1 MRYSNWL
8 KCGVVMA
15 TVLATPA
22 MASTDAAQ
30 DTTQEQAAQVS
41 DIVVTAQ
48 RREQRLQ
55 EVPLAVSAFSMES
68 LQDSKVESLTS
79 LDGKIPNVVL
89 APVGAYPFASA
100 FFIRGLGFADV
111 ESSFEPSVGVE
122 LDGVYLSR
130 NVGAVQ
136 DFFDVGGVTILRG
149 PQGTLYGRNTIGGV
163 VSVQSRR
170 PTFDFGA
177 RGQLT
182 FGSNGR
188 QELRAGVEGGL
199 IDDTLAGKFS
209 FLAKTYDGYVKN
221 FDGRDMGAQDVMSM
235 RGALLWTPT
244 ANFDATLIIDYTKD
258 EGTGPG
264 TENASLPGM
273 ILPGFGQPADAD
285 GDPFLTHIGD
295 DVFSNLEALGI
306 TLNANWD
313 LGAVKLTSITGYRS
327 TDTNVLSDFD
337 STPLAFMTVH
347 RDETHE
353 QFSQELR
360 LSSTAEGPLN
370 YVVGAYYMTQEYE
383 IGTGQFGLVF
393 GAPDPVTGAPAG
405 STIYTNQK
413 ADSWALF
420 GQADYEIIPNLTLT
434 AGGRYS
440 KEEKTFTTQPLFFP
454 NARTFDASFDDFSPK
469 FGISYKWSDTLMT
482 FAQYSRGFRAGG
494 FNGRAGS
501 FEAVGP
507 YDSETVDSFEI
518 GVKSELLDRRLRLN
532 ASVFTSEYKD
542 MQQSVQ
548 QLIPGTNINQTLVAN
563 VGSASITGFEAEAS
577 ALLTDALTLTAT
589 VGYLDAAFDEFTADL
604 GDGLGLI
611 DRSNL
616 PMTYAPEWS
625 NSVTLNYKKS
635 YDFGQVTAQ
644 ASARYAS
651 DMYTSFNA
659 LNALSDFAVRKAN
672 TIIDGS
678 VALELP
684 DGRWRVSLWGKNLT
698 DEVIINNT
706 FGVGPLLAAR
716 VYQPPR
722 EIGVDLSF
730 TF

>member
-1 MRYSNWL
+1 
-8 KCGVVMA
+8 
-15 TVLATPA
+15 

-30 DTTQEQAAQVS
+30 DATQDQAAAVA

-68 LQDSKVESLTS
+68 LEDGKVESLLN
-79 LDGKIPNVVL
+79 LDGKVPNVVL

-100 FFIRGLGFADV
+100 FYIRGLGYADV
-111 ESSFEPSVGVE
+111 ESSFEPSIGVE

-136 DFFDVGGVTILRG
+136 DFFDVGGITILRG

-170 PTFDFGA
+170 PSFDFGA

-188 QELRAGVEGGL
+188 QELRAGVEGAL
-199 IDDTLAGKFS
+199 IEDKLAGKFS
-209 FLAKTYDGYVKN
+209 LLAKTYDGYVKN
-221 FDGRDMGAQDVMSM
+221 EDGRDLGAQDVLSM
-235 RGALLWTPT
+235 RGALTWQPT
-244 ANFDATLIIDYTKD
+244 DTFDATLIIDYTKD
-258 EGTGPG
+258 EGTGAAFQ
-264 TENASLPGM
+264 NASLPNM
-273 ILPGFGQPADAD
+273 VLPGYGQPADND
-285 GDPFLTHIGD
+285 GDPFLAHIGD
-295 DVFSNLEALGI
+295 DIFSDLDALGI

-313 LGAVKLTSITGYRS
+313 LGAVKLTSITGYRK
-327 TDTNVLSDFD
+327 TDTEVLSDFD
-337 STPLAFMTVH
+337 ATPIPFMTVH
-347 RDETHE
+347 RDETHD

-360 LSSTAEGPLN
+360 LSSNTEGKLT
-370 YVVGAYYMTQEYE
+370 YVVGAYYMTQEYD
-383 IGTGQFGLVF
+383 IATGQYGLVF
-393 GAPDPVTGAPAG
+393 GGPTAG
-405 STIYTNQK
+405 STIYTQQK
-413 ADSWALF
+413 SDSWALF

-440 KEEKTFTTQPLFFP
+440 KEEKTFTTQPLFYP
-454 NARTFDASFDDFSPK
+454 NAKTFDASFDDFSPK
-469 FGISYKWSDTLMT
+469 LGVSYKWSDTLMT
-482 FAQYSRGFRAGG
+482 YAQYSRGFRAGG

-507 YDSETVDSFEI
+507 YDSETVDSYEI
-518 GVKSELLDRRLRLN
+518 GVKSDLFNRRLRLN
-532 ASVFTSEYKD
+532 ASIFTTDYKD

-548 QLIPGTNINQTLVAN
+548 QLIPGTLINQTLVAN
-563 VGSASITGFEAEAS
+563 VGAATISGFEGEAT
-577 ALLTDALTLTAT
+577 ALLTDAFT
-589 VGYLDAAFDEFTADL
+589 VSASIGYLDASYDDFMANL
-604 GDGLGLI
+604 GDGLGVI
-611 DRSNL
+611 DRTYL
-616 PMTYAPEWS
+616 PMPYAPKWS
-625 NSVTLNYKKS
+625 NSVTFNYKQN
-635 YDFGQVTAQ
+635 YEFGQVTAQ
-644 ASARYAS
+644 ASVRHMS
-651 DMYTSFNA
+651 DMFTSFNT
-659 LNALSDFAVRKAN
+659 LNATNDLTLRKAN
-672 TIIDGS
+672 TIVDGS

-698 DEVIINNT
+698 DELVINNT
-706 FGVGPLLAAR
+706 FGVGALLASR

>member
-15 TVLATPA
+15 AALATPA

-30 DTTQEQAAQVS
+30 DATQDQAAAVA

-68 LQDSKVESLTS
+68 LEDGKVESLLN
-79 LDGKIPNVVL
+79 LDGKVPNVVL

-100 FFIRGLGFADV
+100 FYIRGLGYADV
-111 ESSFEPSVGVE
+111 ESSFEPSIGVE

-136 DFFDVGGVTILRG
+136 DFFDVGGITILRG

-170 PTFDFGA
+170 PSFDFGA

-188 QELRAGVEGGL
+188 QELRAGVEGAL
-199 IDDTLAGKFS
+199 IEDKLAGKFS
-209 FLAKTYDGYVKN
+209 LLAKTYDGYVKN
-221 FDGRDMGAQDVMSM
+221 EDGRDLGAQDVLSM
-235 RGALLWTPT
+235 RGALTWQPT
-244 ANFDATLIIDYTKD
+244 DTFDATLIIDYTKD
-258 EGTGPG
+258 EGTGAAFQ
-264 TENASLPGM
+264 NASLPNM
-273 ILPGFGQPADAD
+273 VLPGYGQPADND
-285 GDPFLTHIGD
+285 GDPFLAHIGD
-295 DVFSNLEALGI
+295 DIFSDLDALGI

-313 LGAVKLTSITGYRS
+313 LGAVKLTSITGYRK
-327 TDTNVLSDFD
+327 TDTEVLSDFD
-337 STPLAFMTVH
+337 ATPIPFMTVH
-347 RDETHE
+347 RDETHD

-360 LSSTAEGPLN
+360 LSSNTEGKLT
-370 YVVGAYYMTQEYE
+370 YVVGAYYMTQEYD
-383 IGTGQFGLVF
+383 IATGQYGLVF
-393 GAPDPVTGAPAG
+393 GGPTAG
-405 STIYTNQK
+405 STIYTQQK
-413 ADSWALF
+413 SDSWALF

-440 KEEKTFTTQPLFFP
+440 KEEKTFTTQPLFYP
-454 NARTFDASFDDFSPK
+454 NAKTFDASFDDFSPK
-469 FGISYKWSDTLMT
+469 LGVSYKWSDTLMT
-482 FAQYSRGFRAGG
+482 YAQYSRGFRAGG

-507 YDSETVDSFEI
+507 YDSETVDSYEI
-518 GVKSELLDRRLRLN
+518 GVKSDLFNRRLRLN
-532 ASVFTSEYKD
+532 ASIFTTDYKD

-548 QLIPGTNINQTLVAN
+548 QLIPGTLINQTLVAN
-563 VGSASITGFEAEAS
+563 VGAATISGFEGEAT
-577 ALLTDALTLTAT
+577 ALLTDAFT
-589 VGYLDAAFDEFTADL
+589 VSASIGYLDASYDDFMANL
-604 GDGLGLI
+604 GDGLGVI
-611 DRSNL
+611 DRTYL
-616 PMTYAPEWS
+616 PMPYAPKWS
-625 NSVTLNYKKS
+625 NSVTFNYKQN
-635 YDFGQVTAQ
+635 YEFGQVTAQ
-644 ASARYAS
+644 ASVRHMS
-651 DMYTSFNA
+651 DMFTSFNT
-659 LNALSDFAVRKAN
+659 LNATNDLTLRKAN
-672 TIIDGS
+672 TIVDGS

-698 DEVIINNT
+698 DELVINNT
-706 FGVGPLLAAR
+706 FGVGALLASR

>member
-1 MRYSNWL
+1 
-8 KCGVVMA
+8 
-15 TVLATPA
+15 

-30 DTTQEQAAQVS
+30 DATQDQAAAVA

-68 LQDSKVESLTS
+68 LEDGKVESLLN
-79 LDGKIPNVVL
+79 LDGKVPNVVL

-100 FFIRGLGFADV
+100 FYIRGLGYADV

-136 DFFDVGGVTILRG
+136 DFFDVGGITILRG

-170 PTFDFGA
+170 PSFDFGA

-188 QELRAGVEGGL
+188 QELRAGVEGAL
-199 IDDTLAGKFS
+199 IEDKLAGKFS
-209 FLAKTYDGYVKN
+209 LLAKTYDGYVKN
-221 FDGRDMGAQDVMSM
+221 EDGRDLGAQDVLSM
-235 RGALLWTPT
+235 RGALTWQPT
-244 ANFDATLIIDYTKD
+244 DTFDATLIIDYTKD
-258 EGTGPG
+258 EGTGAAFQ
-264 TENASLPGM
+264 NASLPNM
-273 ILPGFGQPADAD
+273 VLPGYGQPADND
-285 GDPFLTHIGD
+285 GDPFLAHIGD
-295 DVFSNLEALGI
+295 DIFSDLDALGI

-313 LGAVKLTSITGYRS
+313 LGAVKLTSITGYRK
-327 TDTNVLSDFD
+327 TDTEVLSDFD
-337 STPLAFMTVH
+337 ATPIPFMTVH
-347 RDETHE
+347 RDETHD

-360 LSSTAEGPLN
+360 LSSNTEGKLT
-370 YVVGAYYMTQEYE
+370 YVVGAYYMTQEYD
-383 IGTGQFGLVF
+383 IATGQYGLVF
-393 GAPDPVTGAPAG
+393 GGPTAG
-405 STIYTNQK
+405 STIYTQQK
-413 ADSWALF
+413 SDSWALF

-440 KEEKTFTTQPLFFP
+440 KEEKTFTTQPLFYP
-454 NARTFDASFDDFSPK
+454 NAKTFDASFDDFSPK
-469 FGISYKWSDTLMT
+469 LGVSYKWSDTLMT
-482 FAQYSRGFRAGG
+482 YAQYSRGFRAGG

-507 YDSETVDSFEI
+507 YDSETVDSYEI
-518 GVKSELLDRRLRLN
+518 GVKSDLFNRRLRLN
-532 ASVFTSEYKD
+532 ASIFTTDYKD

-548 QLIPGTNINQTLVAN
+548 QSIPGTLINQTLVAN
-563 VGSASITGFEAEAS
+563 VGAATISGFEGEAT
-577 ALLTDALTLTAT
+577 ALLTDAFT
-589 VGYLDAAFDEFTADL
+589 VSASIGYLDASYDDFMANL
-604 GDGLGLI
+604 GDGLGVI
-611 DRSNL
+611 DRTYL
-616 PMTYAPEWS
+616 PMPYAPKWS
-625 NSVTLNYKKS
+625 NSVTFNYKQN
-635 YDFGQVTAQ
+635 YEFGQVTAQ
-644 ASARYAS
+644 ASVRHMS
-651 DMYTSFNA
+651 DMFTSFNT
-659 LNALSDFAVRKAN
+659 LNATNDLTLRKAN
-672 TIIDGS
+672 TIVDGS

-698 DEVIINNT
+698 DELVINNT
-706 FGVGPLLAAR
+706 FGVGALLASR

>member
-15 TVLATPA
+15 AALATPA

-30 DTTQEQAAQVS
+30 DATQDQAAAVA

-55 EVPLAVSAFSMES
+55 EVPLAVSAFNMES
-68 LQDSKVESLTS
+68 LEDGKVESLLN
-79 LDGKIPNVVL
+79 LDGKVPNVVL

-100 FFIRGLGFADV
+100 FYIRGLGYADV

-136 DFFDVGGVTILRG
+136 DFFDVGGITILRG

-170 PTFDFGA
+170 PSFDFGA

-188 QELRAGVEGGL
+188 QELRAGVEGAL
-199 IDDTLAGKFS
+199 IEDKLAGKFS
-209 FLAKTYDGYVKN
+209 LLAKTYDGYVKN
-221 FDGRDMGAQDVMSM
+221 EDGRDLGAQDVLSM
-235 RGALLWTPT
+235 RGALTWQPT
-244 ANFDATLIIDYTKD
+244 DTFDATLIIDYTKD
-258 EGTGPG
+258 EGTGAAFQ
-264 TENASLPGM
+264 NASLPNM
-273 ILPGFGQPADAD
+273 VLPGYGQPADND
-285 GDPFLTHIGD
+285 GDPFLAHIGD
-295 DVFSNLEALGI
+295 DIFSDLDALGI

-313 LGAVKLTSITGYRS
+313 LGAVKLTSITGYRK
-327 TDTNVLSDFD
+327 TDTEVLSDFD
-337 STPLAFMTVH
+337 ATPIPFMTVH
-347 RDETHE
+347 RDETHD

-360 LSSTAEGPLN
+360 LSSNTEGKLT
-370 YVVGAYYMTQEYE
+370 YVVGAYYMTQEYD
-383 IGTGQFGLVF
+383 IATGQYGLVF
-393 GAPDPVTGAPAG
+393 GGPTAG
-405 STIYTNQK
+405 STIYTQQK
-413 ADSWALF
+413 SDSWALF

-440 KEEKTFTTQPLFFP
+440 KEEKTFTTQPLFYP
-454 NARTFDASFDDFSPK
+454 NAKTFDASFDDFSPK
-469 FGISYKWSDTLMT
+469 LGVSYKWSDTLMT
-482 FAQYSRGFRAGG
+482 YAQYSRGFRAGG

-507 YDSETVDSFEI
+507 YDSETVDSYEI
-518 GVKSELLDRRLRLN
+518 GVKSDLFNRRLRLN
-532 ASVFTSEYKD
+532 ASIFTTDYKD

-548 QLIPGTNINQTLVAN
+548 QLIPGTLINQTLVAN
-563 VGSASITGFEAEAS
+563 VGAATISGFEGEAT
-577 ALLTDALTLTAT
+577 ALLTDAFT
-589 VGYLDAAFDEFTADL
+589 VSASIGYLDASYDDFMANL
-604 GDGLGLI
+604 GDGLGVI
-611 DRSNL
+611 DRTYL
-616 PMTYAPEWS
+616 PMPYAPKWS
-625 NSVTLNYKKS
+625 NSVTFNYKQN
-635 YDFGQVTAQ
+635 YEFGQVTAQ
-644 ASARYAS
+644 ASVRHMS
-651 DMYTSFNA
+651 DMFTSFNT
-659 LNALSDFAVRKAN
+659 LNATNDLTLRKAN
-672 TIIDGS
+672 TIVDGS

-698 DEVIINNT
+698 DELVINNT
-706 FGVGPLLAAR
+706 FGVGALLASR